1 MRIDTN
7 YINNPH
13 FFDVLII
20 GAGPAGLTA
29 ALYAQ
34 RANLK
39 VAFFEKDTPGGKV
52 VKTSVVENYPGF
64 KTISGPDLALSFFQ
78 QASGVGAKFI
88 YGEVT
93 NISKINDIFHVTT
106 IDGMVR
112 YSKVVII
119 ASGMTERKLNI
130 PGEKEYYGKGL
141 SYCAICD
148 AAIYKNRPVAVI
160 GGGNTALE
168 ESLYLA
174 DICSKVYL
182 VHRRQGF
189 RAEEVI
195 VEKVKKHPNIELVLD
210 AIPVSFDG
218 DTKKVTGLTVENTIT
233 KAHSKINVDCI
244 FPFIGF
250 LPVNNF
256 FEKLD
261 IKNPEN
267 GFVDVDSNFL
277 TKITGLY
284 CVGDLVNK
292 DIRQI
297 STAINDGTIAA
308 VHAKKYIDEHFEK

>member
-78 QASGVGAKFI
+78 QASAVGAKFI

-93 NISKINDIFHVTT
+93 NISKLNDIFHVTT
-106 IDGMVR
+106 SDGMVR

-130 PGEKEYYGKGL
+130 PGEAQYYGKGV

-148 AAIYKNRPVAVI
+148 AAIYKNKPVAVI

-174 DICSKVYL
+174 DICSKVYI

-195 VEKVKKHPNIELVLD
+195 ISKVKQHKNIQLILD
-210 AIPVSFDG
+210 AIPTSFDG
-218 DTKKVTGLTVENTIT
+218 NGQKIIGLSYENVNDKNIGKIT
-233 KAHSKINVDCI
+233 VDCI

-256 FEKLD
+256 FNKLN
-261 IKNPEN
+261 IVNETN
-267 GFVDVDSNFL
+267 GFVDVDSNFQ

-284 CVGDLVNK
+284 CVGDVVNK
-292 DIRQI
+292 SIRQI

-308 VHAKKYIDEHFEK
+308 VHAKKYIDEHFDK

>member
-64 KTISGPDLALSFFQ
+64 KTVSGPDLALNFFQ
-78 QASGVGAKFI
+78 QASSIGAKFI

-93 NISKINDIFHVTT
+93 NISKLNEIFHVTT
-106 IDGMVR
+106 SDGMVR

-130 PGEKEYYGKGL
+130 PGEIEYYGKGV

-148 AAIYKNRPVAVI
+148 AAIYKNKPVAVI

-182 VHRRQGF
+182 IHRRQGF

-195 VEKVKKHPNIELVLD
+195 ISKVKQHKNIQLILD
-210 AIPVSFDG
+210 AVPLSFDG
-218 DTKKVTGLTVENTIT
+218 DGKKITGLTYENVID
-233 KAHSKINVDCI
+233 KKQGKISIDCV

-256 FEKLD
+256 FEKLN
-261 IKNPEN
+261 IKNENN
-267 GFVDVDSNFL
+267 GFVDVDSNFQ
-277 TKITGLY
+277 TKIVGLY
-284 CVGDLVNK
+284 CVGDVVNK
-292 DIRQI
+292 NIRQI